1 VAERPKEA
9 TAGALKKRLFKART
23 CNEWRE
29 RALNKNRFPYKK
41 QSEVKHFIKFVQL
54 TILLRENSFC
64 TAKIGHFK
72 IMKKVKYYYDPES
85 LAYRKIKHKKRTKF
99 AYAGLFLL
107 ASALFGFLAFILLL
121 NTPFFETPKDR
132 LLTREIDNLKL
143 RYAILN
149 RKMDQA
155 DEVMES
161 IAERDNNVYRTYFNS
176 APIPDEQR
184 KAGFGG
190 VNRYRE
196 LEGYDNSELV
206 VNTSKR
212 MDVLSKELVIQSKSL
227 DEILK
232 LAKEKSKLLA
242 AIPAIQPV
250 KNEQMKGIA
259 SGFGYR
265 SDPFT
270 KVRKFHEGMDFS
282 AQTGTPI
289 YATGDGVVTKADATA
304 SGYGNHIV
312 INHGFGYETLYGHL
326 SKYKA
331 RAGQHVKR
339 GDVIGYVG
347 STGRSEAPHLH
358 YEVHK
363 NGEVV
368 NPLNFYYGN
377 ISAAEYVAISKLA
390 NQENQSLD

>member
-1 VAERPKEA
+1 
-9 TAGALKKRLFKART
+9 
-23 CNEWRE
+23 
-29 RALNKNRFPYKK
+29 
-41 QSEVKHFIKFVQL
+41 
-54 TILLRENSFC
+54 
-64 TAKIGHFK
+64 
-72 IMKKVKYYYDPES
+72 MKKVKYYYDTEN
-85 LAYRKIKHKKRTKF
+85 LAYRKIKPKKGQKLGVI
-99 AYAGLFLL
+99 ALFLL
-107 ASALFGFLAFILLL
+107 ASGLFGFLCFVILI

-132 LLTREIDNLKL
+132 LQAREIENMKIN
-143 RYAILN
+143 YAILN
-149 RKMDQA
+149 KKMDQI
-155 DEVMES
+155 DEVLENV
-161 IAERDNNVYRTYFNS
+161 AERDNNLYRVYFNS
-176 APIPDEQR
+176 SPIPEEQR

-190 VNRYRE
+190 VNRYKA

-206 VNTSKR
+206 VSTTKR
-212 MDVLSKELVIQSKSL
+212 VDVISKELVIQSKSL

-232 LAKEKSKLLA
+232 LAKEKEKLLS

-250 KNEQMKGIA
+250 KNEQLKQMA

-270 KVRKFHEGMDFS
+270 KIRKFHAGMDFS
-282 AQTGTPI
+282 AKTGTPI
-289 YATGDGVVTKADATA
+289 YATGDGVVERADNTA

-312 INHGFGYETLYGHL
+312 IRHGFGYETLYGHL
-326 SKYKA
+326 SKYKV

-339 GDVIGYVG
+339 GDIIGYVG

-377 ISAAEYVAISKLA
+377 ISAAEFAAISKLA

>member
-1 VAERPKEA
+1 
-9 TAGALKKRLFKART
+9 
-23 CNEWRE
+23 
-29 RALNKNRFPYKK
+29 
-41 QSEVKHFIKFVQL
+41 
-54 TILLRENSFC
+54 
-64 TAKIGHFK
+64 
-72 IMKKVKYYYDPES
+72 MKKVKYYYDTEN
-85 LAYRKIKHKKRTKF
+85 LAYRKIKPKKGQKLGVI
-99 AYAGLFLL
+99 ALFLL
-107 ASALFGFLAFILLL
+107 ASGLFGFLCFVILI

-132 LLTREIDNLKL
+132 LQAREIENMKIN
-143 RYAILN
+143 YAILN
-149 RKMDQA
+149 KKMDQV
-155 DEVMES
+155 DEVLENV
-161 IAERDNNVYRTYFNS
+161 AERDNNLYRVFFNS
-176 APIPDEQR
+176 SPIPEEQR

-190 VNRYRE
+190 VNRYKA

-206 VNTSKR
+206 VSTTKR
-212 MDVLSKELVIQSKSL
+212 VDVISKELVIQSKSL

-232 LAKEKSKLLA
+232 LAKEKEKLLV

-250 KNEQMKGIA
+250 KNENLKSMA

-270 KVRKFHEGMDFS
+270 KIRKFHAGMDFS
-282 AQTGTPI
+282 AKTGTPI
-289 YATGDGVVTKADATA
+289 YATGDGIVERADNTA

-312 INHGFGYETLYGHL
+312 IRHGFGYETLYGHL

-331 RAGQHVKR
+331 RAGQRVKR

-377 ISAAEYVAISKLA
+377 ISAAEFAAISKLA